1 MSTSTGGLIEPGQAA
16 APPELAGAEANRARL
31 RRMLIIGLGAVVLL
45 SIVAE
50 VTGAQELTSSGTY
63 GAAFR
68 LAVPILL
75 AGLGGLF
82 AERAGV
88 VNIGLEGMLILG
100 TWFGAWAALT
110 YGPWWGVVAAIIG
123 GGLGGLLHAVATVTF
138 GIDQIVSGV
147 AINIL
152 AAGVAR
158 FLSVVAYA
166 GATGGGATQSPR
178 ISGSVGSM
186 TVPFLAGGDLF
197 GWQTPNLFGTIQG
210 LGVPVLSDV
219 AALGRG
225 LTTNVSWLLVIAIAL
240 VPITWFTLWR
250 TAFGLRLR
258 SIGEHP
264 VAAESLGVRVY
275 TLKYVAVTI
284 SGMLAGLGGAILV
297 LEAAG
302 IYREG
307 QTGGRGF
314 IALAALIFGNW
325 RPGGV
330 AAGAALFGYAQA
342 LELRSGE
349 AVHGLLLYLAIALLA
364 TAVWMGVRRK
374 VVPAVILGVV
384 AVAVAA
390 WWSMTDTVPTQFI
403 FVTPYLTTLLVLAF
417 FAQRLRPPAAVGRP
431 YRRGQAG

>member
-1 MSTSTGGLIEPGQAA
+1 MTTAPGGLVDSERSA
-16 APPELAGAEANRARL
+16 APPVAPQPANRRY
-31 RRMLIIGLGAVVLL
+31 RRIIVLGLGGLLLL
-45 SIVAE
+45 SLVAE
-50 VTGAQELTSSGTY
+50 ITGAGELTSSGTY
-63 GAAFR
+63 SAAFR

-88 VNIGLEGMLILG
+88 VNIGLEGMMILG
-100 TWFGAWAALT
+100 TWFGAWAALQ

-186 TVPFLAGGDLF
+186 SVPFLAGGELF
-197 GWQTPNLFGTIQG
+197 GWRTPDL
-210 LGVPVLSDV
+210 LGSLERADIPALSDL
-219 AALGRG
+219 AALLRG
-225 LTTNVSWLLVIAIAL
+225 LTSGVSWLLVFAVAL
-240 VPITWFTLWR
+240 VPLTWFVLWR
-250 TAFGLRLR
+250 TSFGLRLR
-258 SIGEHP
+258 SVGEHP

-275 TLKYVAVTI
+275 TVKYIAVTI

-307 QTGGRGF
+307 QTAGRGF

-349 AVHGLLLYLAIALLA
+349 AVHGLVLYLAIALAAGAIWSA
-364 TAVWMGVRRK
+364 TRRK
-374 VVPAVILGVV
+374 VVPAIGMG
-384 AVAVAA
+384 VAA
-390 WWSMTDTVPTQFI
+390 VLIGAWWLSTDVVPSQFI
-403 FVTPYLTTLLVLAF
+403 FVTPYVTTLLVLAF
-417 FAQRLRPPAAVGRP
+417 FAQRLRPPAAAGKQ
-431 YRRGQAG
+431 YRRGQQA

>member
-1 MSTSTGGLIEPGQAA
+1 MSTTSGGLVDSGVVEDT
-16 APPELAGAEANRARL
+16 PPEVARQRF
-31 RRMLIIGLGAVVLL
+31 RRMLWLSLGGVLL
-45 SIVAE
+45 LSAVAE
-50 VTGAQELTSSGTY
+50 VTGAGELTSSGTY

-88 VNIGLEGMLILG
+88 VNIGLEGMMILG
-100 TWFGAWAALT
+100 TWFGAWAALS
-110 YGPWWGVVAAIIG
+110 YGPWWGVAAAIIG
-123 GGLGGLLHAVATVTF
+123 GALGGLVHAIATVTF

-186 TVPFLAGGDLF
+186 SVPFLAGGDLF
-197 GWQTPNLFGTIQG
+197 GWQSPNLLRALEQRSIP
-210 LGVPVLSDV
+210 LLSDV
-219 AALGRG
+219 AGLARG
-225 LTTNVSWLLVIAIAL
+225 LTTNVSWLLVIALAL
-240 VPITWFTLWR
+240 VPITWFLLWR
-250 TAFGLRLR
+250 TPFGLRLR
-258 SIGEHP
+258 SVGEHP

-275 TLKYVAVTI
+275 TMKYIAVSV
-284 SGMLAGLGGAILV
+284 SGALAGLGGAILV
-297 LEAAG
+297 LESAG
-302 IYREG
+302 IYSEG
-307 QTGGRGF
+307 QTAGRGF

-330 AAGAALFGYAQA
+330 TAGAALFGYAQA

-349 AVHGLLLYLAIALLA
+349 AVHSLLLYLAVALA
-364 TAVWMGVRRK
+364 AAAIWMVAQRRP
-374 VVPAVILGVV
+374 VPAAALAVSGLVV
-384 AVAVAA
+384 GA
-390 WWSMTDTVPTQFI
+390 WWLTTETVPTQFI
-403 FVTPYLTTLLVLAF
+403 FVTPYVTTLLVLAF
-417 FAQRLRPPAAVGRP
+417 FAQRLRPPAAVGQQ
-431 YRRGQAG
+431 YRRGQSQ